1 MTVIIILNNKSSY
14 VLEGGEK
21 MNKTQMAIVGG
32 IVLAIIVGCIAG
44 GVFN

>member
-1 MTVIIILNNKSSY
+1 
-14 VLEGGEK
+14 

-44 GVFN
+44 GVIPTNLFKTSMS

>member
-14 VLEGGEK
+14 VLEGGVKE

-44 GVFN
+44 GVF

>member
-14 VLEGGEK
+14 VLEGVKE

>member
-1 MTVIIILNNKSSY
+1 MTVIIILNNKT
-14 VLEGGEK
+14 VHTKGGEK

-44 GVFN
+44 GAFN